1 MSAQPKQQQALKTI
15 RYADLCNEFGKIA
28 KEASTN
34 EKTIEIVRK
43 HLIEI
48 KTDVAAFKEKN
59 SKRQKIVATQG
70 ITNQDQASSLDV
82 NDPPASK
89 PKGRPVSTRIKP
101 GFNLQGKPKNIK
113 CRICG
118 SNEHTTNKCDNRLG
132 KK

>member
-1 MSAQPKQQQALKTI
+1 MKTI

-34 EKTIEIVRK
+34 EKTTEIVRK

-70 ITNQDQASSLDV
+70 NTN
-82 NDPPASK
+82 
-89 PKGRPVSTRIKP
+89 
-101 GFNLQGKPKNIK
+101 
-113 CRICG
+113 
-118 SNEHTTNKCDNRLG
+118 
-132 KK
+132 